1 MTDEARSPGD
11 RASKASFKLDMIET
25 VNADPLMQPS
35 DLALVAAHLCVMSW
49 PERRAWLSTSK
60 ARAMTGL
67 SERQIVNSRAR
78 IAKRGYFTLDGLYG
92 TTKIFRLE
100 NNRLEDMRQHIVIT
114 TTYLKEIQKDRQ
126 TERRRLARTVYAN
139 SAETE
144 IGCHAAQGDCDVS
157 ANSAGNIPSLP
168 PQNIALKGEGHFK
181 AGSVSSNG
189 YAAAKDDDAHIP
201 FPTPASEEELAD
213 MMSALFSDCALSP
226 LTMSRMRKL
235 LSTGRLTPA
244 IVQGQRRDAA

>member
-1 MTDEARSPGD
+1 MTDEAPSPVE

-25 VNADPLMQPS
+25 VNADPQMQPS
-35 DLALVAAHLCVMSW
+35 DLAVVAAHLCVMSW

-78 IAKRGYFTLDGLYG
+78 IAKRGYLVQDGLYG

-100 NNRLEDMRQHIVIT
+100 NDRLEDMRQHVVIT
-114 TTYLKEIQKDRQ
+114 TEYLKEIQKDRQ
-126 TERRRLARTVYAN
+126 TERRRLARVVHAN

-144 IGCHAAQGDCDVS
+144 NACHAAQGDCDVP

-168 PQNIALKGEGHFK
+168 PQDIALKEEEPFREG
-181 AGSVSSNG
+181 AVPSNG
-189 YAAAKDDDAHIP
+189 YAAAKDDHLHIP
-201 FPTPASEEELAD
+201 FPAPTSEEELAETF
-213 MMSALFSDCALSP
+213 SKLFADYELGPHA
-226 LTMSRMRKL
+226 MARMCTL
-235 LSTGRLTPA
+235 LATGRLTPA
-244 IVQGQRRDAA
+244 IVQGQRSDAA